1 MIKSKVYVI
10 QDKNTGL
17 FVSDRYT
24 LEPLGG
30 STRFYKS
37 RSEVKKNMTWVDD
50 YGMIHNNILDSLV
63 YNEYIYPWY
72 EDITK
77 AEFDAKRKKYN
88 LKVVECEIRCKEI

>member
-1 MIKSKVYVI
+1 MVKTKIYVV

-37 RSEVKKNMTWVDD
+37 RSDVDKCMTWVDS
-50 YGMIHNNILDSLV
+50 YGMIHNSILDALV
-63 YNEYIYPWY
+63 YNEFLNPW
-72 EDITK
+72 EMEITK
-77 AEFDAKRKKYN
+77 AEFQAKRNKYN